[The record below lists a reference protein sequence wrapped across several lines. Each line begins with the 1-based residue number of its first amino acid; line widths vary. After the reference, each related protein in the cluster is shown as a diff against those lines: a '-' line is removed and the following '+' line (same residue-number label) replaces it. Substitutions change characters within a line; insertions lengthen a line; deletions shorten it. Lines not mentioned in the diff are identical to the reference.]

1 MTGPGT
7 VGPNGGGPAGAWPNR
22 AGYGGGHDPE
32 AVLSQALRA
41 KAGGRRT
48 ELRTGRSGSSRLHQ
62 LTVAQILLIAAI
74 VGVVLGMAAGIVTLL
89 IG

>member
-7 VGPNGGGPAGAWPNR
+7 VEPNR
-22 AGYGGGHDPE
+22 TGYGGGHDPE

-48 ELRTGRSGSSRLHQ
+48 EVPTGKSGSSRLHR